1 MTNNSKALEESVR
14 TIFSLPQIVNIER
27 QILDLYRKTIHS
39 REDRISENR
48 IRQLLMERKEI
59 LDKEF
64 VMNVGY
70 QQLLSEFNDA
80 LRQQLITMHEKI
92 LKTYHALRSTN
103 ISGDYLSV
111 LGKCFLGYNYS
122 KIHPVQTIRCKKIW
136 YMLNGSLDRFFNE
149 RYDGGVCGLDGWHY
163 DASYDDAESLDNLLY
178 LNAEDRNWDDWFKDD
193 PLTVDMQIVY
203 PVHNLLEYTAF
214 SIFDILWVRDFSIE
228 LWTELDYG
236 TDNCRDDEDPDFDLL
251 DY

>member
-39 REDRISENR
+39 REDRILEKR
-48 IRQLLMERKEI
+48 IRQLLMERKEM
-59 LDKEF
+59 LDKKF
-64 VMNVGY
+64 VMDVGY

-103 ISGDYLSV
+103 ISGDLSV
-111 LGKCFLGYNYS
+111 LGKCFLGYDYS

-136 YMLNGSLDRFFNE
+136 YILNGSLDSFFNE
-149 RYDGGVCGLDGWHY
+149 WYDGGVCGLDGWHY

-178 LNAEDRNWDDWFKDD
+178 LNAEDRNWDDWFKDA
-193 PLTVDMQIVY
+193 P
-203 PVHNLLEYTAF
+203 
-214 SIFDILWVRDFSIE
+214 
-228 LWTELDYG
+228 
-236 TDNCRDDEDPDFDLL
+236 
-251 DY
+251 

>member
-39 REDRISENR
+39 REDRRPENR
-48 IRQLLMERKEI
+48 IRQLLMERKEM

-92 LKTYHALRSTN
+92 LKTYHALKSTN
-103 ISGDYLSV
+103 ISGDLTV
-111 LGKCFLGYNYS
+111 LGKCFLGYDYS

-136 YMLNGSLDRFFNE
+136 YMLNGSLDSFFNE
-149 RYDGGVCGLDGWHY
+149 RYDGGVCGLGGWYY

-178 LNAEDRNWDDWFKDD
+178 LNAEDSNWDDWFRDD
-193 PLTVDMQIVY
+193 LLTVDMQIVY
-203 PVHNLLEYTAF
+203 PVHNLLEHTAF
-214 SIFDILWVRDFSIE
+214 SIFDLLWVRDFSIE
-228 LWTELDYG
+228 IWTELDYE
-236 TDNCRDDEDPDFDLL
+236 TDNCRDDEDLDFDLL

>member
-1 MTNNSKALEESVR
+1 MTNYSKALEESVR

-39 REDRISENR
+39 REDRIPENR
-48 IRQLLMERKEI
+48 IRQLLMERKEM

-64 VMNVGY
+64 VMDVGY

-103 ISGDYLSV
+103 ISGDLSV
-111 LGKCFLGYNYS
+111 LGKCFLGYDYS
-122 KIHPVQTIRCKKIW
+122 KIHPVQTMRCKKIW
-136 YMLNGSLDRFFNE
+136 YMLNESLDSFFNE
-149 RYDGGVCGLDGWHY
+149 RYDGGVCGLGGWYY

-178 LNAEDRNWDDWFKDD
+178 LNADDRNWDDWFKDE
-193 PLTVDMQIVY
+193 PLTFDMQIVY

-214 SIFDILWVRDFSIE
+214 SIFDILWVRDFNIE

-236 TDNCRDDEDPDFDLL
+236 TDNCRDDEDLDFDLL

>member
-14 TIFSLPQIVNIER
+14 TIFCLPQIVNIER
-27 QILDLYRKTIHS
+27 QVLDLYRRMDHS
-39 REDRISENR
+39 RGDRRSDKNR
-48 IRQLLMERKEI
+48 IRQLLMERKKM
-59 LDKEF
+59 LDNEF
-64 VMNVGY
+64 VMDVGY

-92 LKTYHALRSTN
+92 LKTYHALRSTK
-103 ISGDYLSV
+103 IAGDLSV
-111 LGKCFLGYNYS
+111 VGKCFLCYDYS

-136 YMLNGSLDRFFNE
+136 YMLNGTLDYFNE
-149 RYDGGVCGLDGWHY
+149 RYDDGVYGLGGWHY

-178 LNAEDRNWDDWFKDD
+178 LNADDRNWDDWFKDE

-203 PVHNLLEYTAF
+203 PVHSLLEYTAF
-214 SIFDILWVRDFSIE
+214 SIFDILWVRDFNIE

-236 TDNCRDDEDPDFDLL
+236 TDNCRDEEDLDFDLL

>member
-48 IRQLLMERKEI
+48 IRQLLMERKEM

-103 ISGDYLSV
+103 ISGDLSV
-111 LGKCFLGYNYS
+111 LGKCFLGYDYS

-136 YMLNGSLDRFFNE
+136 YMLNESLDRFFNE
-149 RYDGGVCGLDGWHY
+149 RYDGGVCGLDGWYY

-178 LNAEDRNWDDWFKDD
+178 LNAEDSNWDDWFKDD

-214 SIFDILWVRDFSIE
+214 SIFDLLWVRDFNIE
-228 LWTELDYG
+228 LWTELDYQ
-236 TDNCRDDEDPDFDLL
+236 TDNCRDEEDLDFDQN